1 MYSSRASRHLS
12 LVLNCFAEIIVFLF
26 SCMWTCKELCSVD
39 IGWFTSDLNFGKIDW
54 LLTSKLT
61 GEKQL
66 LAGASMVLTTSAPCC
81 MVTISFIG
89 VGILAFGASQI
100 ENLLSVYLNL
110 QQDCCVLY
118 KGF

>member
-66 LAGASMVLTTSAPCC
+66 LAGARMVLTTSAL
-81 MVTISFIG
+81 V
-89 VGILAFGASQI
+89 VWSQ
-100 ENLLSVYLNL
+100 LVSL
-110 QQDCCVLY
+110 
-118 KGF
+118 G